1 MRVAHVN
8 FAVEKSVDQKL
19 ARFAECAEN
28 AGVEMVVVNFSQH
41 ASPVLQGNLR
51 VHALPGRRLGKKIA
65 PKVQWPFRLF
75 FAARVVRTLEVD
87 AVILRYPKLPIGWQ
101 WFLRRVKVPVIT
113 EHHTDEVAEVV
124 GGGGFLRRA
133 AAAVECHLRKGFLR
147 RVDGFIAVTPEIMQA
162 VCVANPN
169 APRGMIP
176 NGIPVNTIPFCRF
189 QPFDGRELSM
199 IFVASEFVY
208 WHGLDRLL
216 EGMLRYRGGCVFRLT
231 LLGTVPDAYDALLE
245 RCREHPAIRVECPG
259 AVYGEARH
267 VYFENVNV
275 AFASLG
281 LFRKNMEE
289 ACPLK
294 SREYIARGLPF
305 VYGYKDPEIPEDA
318 PYALRVPN
326 GPEPVD
332 LQRVLDFSAAVTLL
346 PGIAEHMRA
355 RAELDL
361 DVSTKLRE
369 MFCFA
374 ETVRVSKRA

>member
-1 MRVAHVN
+1 MRIAHVN
-8 FAVEKSVDQKL
+8 FAVEESVDQKL
-19 ARFAECAEN
+19 ARFAECAET
-28 AGVEMVVVNFSQH
+28 AGLEMVVVNFSQH
-41 ASPVLQGNLR
+41 APPVSRGNLR
-51 VHALPGRRLGKKIA
+51 VHALPGRRLCKKIA

-87 AVILRYPKLPIGWQ
+87 AVILRYPKLPLGWS
-101 WFLRRVKVPVIT
+101 WFLRWVRVPVIT
-113 EHHTDEVAEVV
+113 EHHTDEVAEIL
-124 GGGGFLRRA
+124 GDGSLPRRA
-133 AAAVECHLRKGFLR
+133 AAAVERHLRKRFLR
-147 RVDGFIAVTPEIMQA
+147 RVGGFIAVTPEILQA
-162 VCVANPN
+162 VQVANPN

-176 NGIPVNTIPFCRF
+176 NGIPVDTIPFCGFR
-189 QPFDGRELSM
+189 PFDGQELSM

-216 EGMLRYRGGCVFRLT
+216 EGMLRYRGGCVLRLT

-259 AVYGEARH
+259 PVYGDARH
-267 VYFENVNV
+267 VYFENVNL

-281 LFRKNMEE
+281 LFRKNMEQ

-305 VYGYKDPEIPEDA
+305 VYGYTDPEIPDDA

-326 GPEPVD
+326 TSDPVEMNSI
-332 LQRVLDFSAAVTLL
+332 LEFAAAVSLV
-346 PGIAEHMRA
+346 PSIAEKMRN
-355 RAELDL
+355 RAEHDL
-361 DVSTKLRE
+361 DIRRKILE

-374 ETVRVSKRA
+374 EAVCASK